1 MNTEKLYIPPEDV
14 ESFTVLYQILDHAA
28 RHYPEKTAYRQLEG
42 KAGEASLNFAELRRR
57 VDCLRAALIER
68 GFSGKHIAVCGETSY
83 EWIIA
88 YLAVMSGVGI
98 CIPLDKENTVETLV
112 NQLDYAD
119 TDAVFCSAKCLR
131 KLKNVLPECKS
142 CKTLYVMRTEELP
155 EIEGC
160 DCVDSMQHLIEE
172 GAAALAEKG
181 DSALPATIDPDE
193 TSVIIY
199 TSGTTGANKGVMLSN
214 RNIMGTLRGC
224 ARLLHF
230 PDTSISVLPINH
242 SYELH
247 AHIMSCMYC
256 GTTVCLNDD
265 LKRLLKN
272 LARFA
277 PEMSCMVP
285 MMLDLIV
292 RKLKKQIADQ
302 GKEKSFKRAVML
314 SNALRKIGIDKR
326 RTLFRQVLE
335 PLGGNL
341 QMIICGGAALSQ
353 STADFLDDI
362 GIRVYNGYGITEC
375 SPVAAVNPSKKVRRF
390 SVGHLLPTMQARIA
404 NPNEDGNGEIQLYGD
419 NVMKGYYKAPQ
430 DTEQVFTKD
439 GWFRTGD
446 IGHIDKDKFLFI
458 SGRLKNLIILPNGK
472 NVSPEDV
479 EDALQKHIPYIK
491 ESVVYADE
499 ELGGICALIHPD
511 PDFCREHNL
520 NDVEQIKAF
529 MQDDINSFNAEV
541 PSFKRLMDYQISQSE
556 FVKNTTHKIQRF
568 KIAEINKK
576 KEEQAN
582 V

>member
-14 ESFTVLYQILDHAA
+14 ESFTVLYQILDHAS
-28 RHYPEKTAYRQLEG
+28 RHYPDKTAYRQLEG
-42 KAGEASLNFAELRRR
+42 KAGESSVTFGEMRRR
-57 VDCLRAALIER
+57 VDCLRAALMER

-83 EWIIA
+83 EWITA
-88 YLAVMSGVGI
+88 YLAVMSGVGV
-98 CIPLDKENTVETLV
+98 CIPLDKENAADTLI

-119 TDAVFCSAKCLR
+119 TDAIFCSAKCLR
-131 KLKNVLPECKS
+131 KLTKVLPECKT
-142 CKTLYVMRTEELP
+142 CKTLFVMRTEDLP
-155 EIEGC
+155 EVEGC
-160 DCVDSMQHLIEE
+160 VCVDSMNNLIAE
-172 GAAALAEKG
+172 GQAVLDEKGSAALP
-181 DSALPATIDPDE
+181 LQNDPDE
-193 TSVIIY
+193 TRVIIY

-292 RKLKKQIADQ
+292 RKLKKQIAEQ
-302 GKEKSFKRAVML
+302 GKEKTFKRAVTL

-326 RTLFRQVLE
+326 RTMFRQILE

-341 QMIICGGAALSQ
+341 CMIICGGAALSQ
-353 STADFLDDI
+353 DTADFLDDI
-362 GIRVYNGYGITEC
+362 GIQVYNGYGITEC

-404 NPNEDGNGEIQLYGD
+404 DPNEDGNGEIQLYGE

-430 DTEQVFTKD
+430 DTEQVFTDD

-446 IGHIDKDKFLFI
+446 LGHIDKDKFLFI
-458 SGRLKNLIILPNGK
+458 CGRLKNLIILPNGK
-472 NVSPEDV
+472 NVSPEEV
-479 EDALQKHIPYIK
+479 EEALQKHIPYIK
-491 ESVVYADE
+491 ECVVYADE
-499 ELGGICALIHPD
+499 DLGGICALIHPD
-511 PDFCREHNL
+511 PDFCREKGL
-520 NDVEQIKAF
+520 SDPEQIKAF
-529 MQDDINSFNAEV
+529 MQEDINTFNSEV
-541 PSFKRLMDYQISQSE
+541 PSFKRLMDYSISQSE

>member
-14 ESFTVLYQILDHAA
+14 EQFTLLYQILDHAA
-28 RHYPEKTAYRQLEG
+28 RHYPDKTAYRQIESRT
-42 KAGEASLNFAELRRR
+42 EESEITFSEMRRR
-57 VDCLRAALIER
+57 VDCLRAALVAR
-68 GFSGKHIAVCGETSY
+68 GFSGKHIAVFGETSY
-83 EWIIA
+83 EWITA
-88 YLAVMSGVGI
+88 YLAVMSGVGV
-98 CIPLDKENTVETLV
+98 CVPLDKENAPETLV
-112 NQLDYAD
+112 KQLDFAD
-119 TDAVFCSAKCLR
+119 VSAVFCSAKGLR
-131 KLKNVLPECKS
+131 KLQKVLPECQS
-142 CKTLYVMRTEELP
+142 TKTLFLMRKDDAP
-155 EIEGC
+155 EIEG
-160 DCVDSMQHLIEE
+160 VDASACMKTLLEE
-172 GAAALAEKG
+172 GEALLAQNGEA
-181 DSALPATIDPDE
+181 ALPAPTDPDA

-265 LKRLLKN
+265 LKHLLKN

-292 RKLKKQIADQ
+292 RKLKKQIADS
-302 GKEKSFKRAVML
+302 GKEKTFKHTVTL
-314 SNALRKIGIDKR
+314 SNALRKVGIDKR
-326 RTLFRQVLE
+326 RTFFKQILD

-341 QMIICGGAALSQ
+341 RMIICGGAALSQ

-362 GIRVYNGYGITEC
+362 GIQVYNGYGITEC
-375 SPVAAVNPSKKVRRF
+375 SPVAAVNPSKKARRF

-404 NPNEDGNGEIQLYGD
+404 EPNEDGNGEIQLFGD
-419 NVMKGYYKAPQ
+419 NVMKGYYKAPD
-430 DTEQVFTKD
+430 DTKQVFTKD

-472 NVSPEDV
+472 NVSPEEV
-479 EDALQKHIPYIK
+479 EEALQKHIPYIK
-491 ESVVYADE
+491 ECVVYADE
-499 ELGGICALIHPD
+499 ELGGICALIYPD
-511 PDFCREHNL
+511 GDFCREQGL
-520 NDVEQIKAF
+520 STPQQIKEY
-529 MQDDINSFNAEV
+529 MQDAIDAFNADV
-541 PSFKRLMDYQISQSE
+541 PSFKRLMDYEITQSE

-568 KIAEINKK
+568 KIAAINKK
-576 KEEQAN
+576 KEEKAN

>member
-1 MNTEKLYIPPEDV
+1 MKTEKLYIPPEDV
-14 ESFTVLYQILDHAA
+14 ESFTELYQILDHAA
-28 RHYPEKTAYRQLEG
+28 SHYPEKTAYRQLEG
-42 KAGEASLNFAELRRR
+42 KAGESSVTFSEMLRR
-57 VDCLRAALIER
+57 VDRLRAALMER
-68 GFSGKHIAVCGETSY
+68 GFSGRHIAVCGETSY
-83 EWIIA
+83 EWITA
-88 YLAVMSGVGI
+88 YLAVMSGVGV
-98 CIPLDKENTVETLV
+98 CIPLDKENAVDTLI

-119 TDAVFCSAKCLR
+119 TDAIFCSAKCLR
-131 KLKNVLPECKS
+131 KIQKVLPECKT
-142 CKTLYVMRTEELP
+142 CKTLFVMRTEELP
-155 EIEGC
+155 EVEGC
-160 DCVDSMQHLIEE
+160 TSVDSMDHLIAE
-172 GAAALAEKG
+172 GENILAEKG
-181 DSALPATIDPDE
+181 RAVLPSGIDPDE

-292 RKLKKQIADQ
+292 RKLKKQIAEQ
-302 GKEKSFKRAVML
+302 GKEKSFKRAVTL

-326 RTLFRQVLE
+326 RTLFKQILE

-341 QMIICGGAALSQ
+341 RMIICGGAALSQ
-353 STADFLDDI
+353 TTADFLDDI
-362 GIRVYNGYGITEC
+362 GIQVYNGYGITEC

-404 NPNEDGNGEIQLYGD
+404 DPNEDGNGEIQLYGD

-430 DTEQVFTKD
+430 DTRQVFTED

-446 IGHIDKDKFLFI
+446 LGHMDKDRFLFI
-458 SGRLKNLIILPNGK
+458 CGRLKNLIILPNGK
-472 NVSPEDV
+472 NVSPEEV
-479 EDALQKHIPYIK
+479 EEALQKHIPYIK
-491 ESVVYADE
+491 ECVVYADE
-499 ELGGICALIHPD
+499 ALGGICALIYPD
-511 PDFCREHNL
+511 PDFCREKGL
-520 NDVEQIKAF
+520 SEPEQIKAF